1 MKNKI
6 AIIAARGGSKR
17 LPGKN
22 ILDFNGKPMIEWPIS
37 AAQLSG
43 EFEEIIV
50 SSDDDQILAIAE
62 SAGAIPRWR
71 HPDIADDKTDV
82 HQVWD
87 AVIRS
92 LDAKKCAPRFF
103 CGIYPTA
110 VFLDVDEIC
119 GSYAQMILAL
129 ADSCIGVSKFEYH
142 PWQWLSQKPTGWIGL
157 EFPEEI
163 ELPSY
168 PPAYASNGT
177 LQWFRTDSFMAN
189 PTPYPEKLIGYVTE
203 SVDIN
208 TEDDYRRALDK
219 AKNKI

>member
-22 ILDFNGKPMIEWPIS
+22 IMQFRDVPMIAHPIGK
-37 AAQLSG
+37 ALFSG
-43 EFEEIIV
+43 LFDQVIV
-50 SSDDDQILAIAE
+50 SSDSQEIL
-62 SAGAIPRWR
+62 
-71 HPDIADDKTDV
+71 DIAQAYGATPWRRDPELAKDHIDV
-82 HQVWD
+82 HACWYEVLDGQVNQ
-87 AVIRS
+87 
-92 LDAKKCAPRFF
+92 PEYF

-110 VFLDVDEIC
+110 AFLTHSEIR
-119 GSYAQMILAL
+119 GSYSNMILAE

-142 PWQWLSQKPTGWIGL
+142 PWQWIGQKLTGWIGL

-203 SVDIN
+203 AVDIN